1 MRSNKCAISHV
12 ETYFLN
18 MNYESEKLIYKGQ
31 EMK

>member
-18 MNYESEKLIYKGQ
+18 IIFESEKLIHKGQ
-31 EMK
+31 KMK